1 MKENEMSRAAIEER
15 VERNIRRLKDLIAQ
29 GMRKNLTVREQAIL
43 YRYIYYAVIA
53 RRRRGDADFVPEPFP
68 AADLL
73 PERTRQ
79 ILEIADQRETLWA
92 WAVYRKMK
100 KNG

>member
-1 MKENEMSRAAIEER
+1 MNGAEKDER
-15 VERNIRRLKDLIAQ
+15 VRRNVERLKDLIAQ
-29 GMRKNLTVREQAIL
+29 GMRKNMTVREQSIL
-43 YRYIYYAVIA
+43 YRYIYYAVIG
-53 RRRRGDADFVPEPFP
+53 RRRRGDADFAPEPFP

-92 WAVYRKMK
+92 WEIYRRMK
-100 KNG
+100 RNG